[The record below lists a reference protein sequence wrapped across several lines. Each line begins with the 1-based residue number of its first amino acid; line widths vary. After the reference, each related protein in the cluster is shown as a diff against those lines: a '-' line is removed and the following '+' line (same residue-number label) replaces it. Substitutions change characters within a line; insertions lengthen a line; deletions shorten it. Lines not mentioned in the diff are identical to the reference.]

1 MCVCVTATEK
11 QSHQSAK
18 SPLFGHC
25 QFFSEQTRW
34 CLAETTTRTH
44 MANTTDHNRE
54 LRAMILAALPYPP
67 LPVEARH
74 FDEDGNQLGDSTM
87 VTSHDIISNLVEQS
101 WTRDQS
107 ATSREKMERQREVL
121 RCFLSDLVRNGIP
134 AVDALYEVYCKHTRD
149 HIATYYPKDHV
160 PELKFFPLS
169 HVCKGDKV
177 HIRTCD
183 WMAAQSRLLEL
194 TDGFTAADWLPRHYH
209 ELLDVAR
216 SRLVTEEP
224 LQVPKGEEEA
234 ETNRLVHT
242 VEFHD
247 QASVALPCTSES
259 NSASSAP
266 AIGPS

>member
-1 MCVCVTATEK
+1 
-11 QSHQSAK
+11 
-18 SPLFGHC
+18 
-25 QFFSEQTRW
+25 
-34 CLAETTTRTH
+34 

-87 VTSHDIISNLVEQS
+87 VTSHDIISNLVEQA

-107 ATSREKMERQREVL
+107 ATSHEKMERQREVL

-194 TDGFTAADWLPRHYH
+194 TGGFTAADWLPRHYH
-209 ELLDVAR
+209 ELLDIAR
-216 SRLVTEEP
+216 SRLVSEAPFKPKNGEEDT
-224 LQVPKGEEEA
+224 QNEEEEA
-234 ETNRLVHT
+234 VQPQNEEEEAVQPQN
-242 VEFHD
+242 EE
-247 QASVALPCTSES
+247 ES
-259 NSASSAP
+259 TECP
-266 AIGPS
+266 

>member
-1 MCVCVTATEK
+1 
-11 QSHQSAK
+11 
-18 SPLFGHC
+18 
-25 QFFSEQTRW
+25 
-34 CLAETTTRTH
+34 

-87 VTSHDIISNLVEQS
+87 VTSHDIISNLVEQA

-107 ATSREKMERQREVL
+107 ATSHEKMERQREVL

-216 SRLVTEEP
+216 SRLVTEAP